1 MWIRHFSEEETVQGV
16 YKPKGTQSA
25 RGRKISEIPD
35 TIHEQV

>member
-25 RGRKISEIPD
+25 RGRKI
-35 TIHEQV
+35 